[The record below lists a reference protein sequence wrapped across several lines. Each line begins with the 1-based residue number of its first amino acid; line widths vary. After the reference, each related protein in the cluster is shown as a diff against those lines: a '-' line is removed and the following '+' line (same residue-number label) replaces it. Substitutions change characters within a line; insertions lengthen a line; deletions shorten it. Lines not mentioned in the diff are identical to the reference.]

1 MQTVNDISGNVE
13 PLFSIITPT
22 YRRPSLLKRTIN
34 SVLCQTFR
42 NFEHIIIDDANDPET
57 ERVVSGFMD
66 SRIRL
71 YSHMTQSGAAASY
84 NSGIKIS
91 KGSFLLFLD
100 DDDEYLPSFLEKM
113 NKYFLNATP
122 DIGFFWTGFER
133 VLDTEEGEKRLLS
146 KIWPSSFKSREAG
159 IVEATSIGN
168 GYGVCIRRE
177 CIDAI
182 GLYDETIQTGQDTE
196 FLFRLAE
203 KYNFET
209 IPEVLVRLHTHSSSR
224 LNDERNNLMRLELRE
239 RFLLK
244 HEKLLKEFPDL
255 YYVHYKVVARLC
267 YALKLKQRGR
277 KTMLEI
283 IRNSSFR
290 ITNFSDILFFE
301 LSGKDTVTLIINSKI
316 RNIISFVKGK

>member
-1 MQTVNDISGNVE
+1 M
-13 PLFSIITPT
+13 
-22 YRRPSLLKRTIN
+22 
-34 SVLCQTFR
+34 
-42 NFEHIIIDDANDPET
+42 
-57 ERVVSGFMD
+57 
-66 SRIRL
+66 
-71 YSHMTQSGAAASY
+71 
-84 NSGIKIS
+84 
-91 KGSFLLFLD
+91 LFLD

>member
-1 MQTVNDISGNVE
+1 MRRRISVFSGQDLNGFWIQKKVKNV
-13 PLFSIITPT
+13 
-22 YRRPSLLKRTIN
+22 YYQRY
-34 SVLCQTFR
+34 
-42 NFEHIIIDDANDPET
+42 
-57 ERVVSGFMD
+57 G
-66 SRIRL
+66 
-71 YSHMTQSGAAASY
+71 
-84 NSGIKIS
+84 
-91 KGSFLLFLD
+91 
-100 DDDEYLPSFLEKM
+100 LP
-113 NKYFLNATP
+113 
-122 DIGFFWTGFER
+122 
-133 VLDTEEGEKRLLS
+133 V
-146 KIWPSSFKSREAG
+146 
-159 IVEATSIGN
+159 SIGN

-301 LSGKDTVTLIINSKI
+301 LSGKDTVTLIINS
-316 RNIISFVKGK
+316 NFVLIEN